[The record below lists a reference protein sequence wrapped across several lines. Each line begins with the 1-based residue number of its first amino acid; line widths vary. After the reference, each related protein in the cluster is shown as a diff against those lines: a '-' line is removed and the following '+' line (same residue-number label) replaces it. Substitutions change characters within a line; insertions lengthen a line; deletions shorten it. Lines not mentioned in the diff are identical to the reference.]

1 MSEQYAF
8 AIGFDALVSELSP
21 QQESD
26 WQRVL
31 QEINQVIAAA
41 GLSDLFSDRWDEFGH
56 GRIFWGTQAECTAI
70 QQILCQ
76 FPVDVQ
82 EERNLEAG
90 YYAVGAEVYYVTA
103 QGDIYGSA
111 VENASASTVIPLSAI
126 PLDAYRLR
134 TVSTQIVN
142 QFGGMHQG
150 LLAES
155 VGNAPQPPVET
166 MAAIL
171 PLASEAE
178 LAESSVV
185 PSALSLESIPLG
197 IAMDH
202 AEPGEADI
210 NDPIVS
216 TFVGG
221 LQTEINRLQEQ
232 IVSLSNELAQSQAIA
247 AAKID
252 PVLFETQQQ
261 QYAAQQERYAQ
272 LEQQYAAQREQ
283 CAQLEQQVQT
293 LETQWADIIPAETD
307 GPSLE
312 TLKRELEQQQHQNH
326 ALAEQLQTMRNQ
338 SDRAIAREEY
348 ESIQQQLAQR
358 NARVVELEQLLS
370 RSEDEMVPLKAI
382 QQSYEDLQI
391 QFQRQETEL
400 EELKAQLETLATA
413 HQRQQDEIA
422 ADLARQQEQKD
433 ALNQDALTKG
443 TQVEALSRTVQAL
456 EQDVQKWE
464 AIAAAKVDAT
474 EHHTVQGELT
484 QLHRRLR
491 HGIVGFL
498 FGWLFR

>member
-8 AIGFDALVSELSP
+8 AIGFDALVSEMSP

-26 WQRVL
+26 WQRVF
-31 QEINQVIAAA
+31 QEINQAIAAA

-56 GRIFWGTQAECTAI
+56 GRIFWGTQAECTAM

-82 EERNLEAG
+82 EERNLEEG
-90 YYAVGAEVYYVTA
+90 YYAAGTEMYYVTA
-103 QGDIYGSA
+103 QGDIYGST
-111 VENASASTVIPLSAI
+111 VENASASMVISLSTI

-134 TVSTQIVN
+134 TVSAEIAN
-142 QFGGMHQG
+142 QFGVIHQG
-150 LLAES
+150 MLAES
-155 VGNAPQPPVET
+155 VGNPPQPPVEA
-166 MAAIL
+166 MAAVL

-178 LAESSVV
+178 SSVL
-185 PSALSLESIPLG
+185 PSALSLESIPLD

-202 AEPGEADI
+202 AERRGADI

-216 TFVGG
+216 TFVEG
-221 LQTEINRLQEQ
+221 LQTEINGLQEQ
-232 IVSLSNELAQSQAIA
+232 IVSLSNELAQSKAIA

-283 CAQLEQQVQT
+283 CAQLEQQIQT
-293 LETQWADIIPAETD
+293 LEAQLAATVAETD
-307 GPSLE
+307 SQSLE

-326 ALAEQLQTMRNQ
+326 ALAEQLQTMRDN
-338 SDRAIAREEY
+338 SARAIAREEH

-400 EELKAQLETLATA
+400 ADLKVQLNTLAA
-413 HQRQQDEIA
+413 DHQRQQDEIA
-422 ADLARQQEQKD
+422 ADLAKQREQKD
-433 ALNQDALTKG
+433 AVAQDALTKS
-443 TQVEALSRTVQAL
+443 TQVEELSLTVQAL
-456 EQDVQKWE
+456 EQDVQTWE

-474 EHHTVQGELT
+474 EHHAVQGELT
-484 QLHRRLR
+484 RLRRRLR